1 MREKTLLEG
10 LFSSLRLKNRCG
22 QVCSY
27 WGQLHET
34 CHVCYRCVLKIPI
47 FCKCIVSVSLWVSYT
62 KVVKNIS
69 TLSTK
74 DIGNLGERVAREYF
88 QSKGFAYVD
97 ANVARKTGEIDLI
110 MRKGKTLHF
119 VEVKSRL
126 CNEFPSKTSTS
137 AYDPSANLHSAKIAR
152 VARTSEWYVA
162 EKGWEGEWQ
171 VDALLVWLRAHDG
184 AARVQYLP
192 QMI

>member
-1 MREKTLLEG
+1 M
-10 LFSSLRLKNRCG
+10 FYND
-22 QVCSY
+22 
-27 WGQLHET
+27 
-34 CHVCYRCVLKIPI
+34 II
-47 FCKCIVSVSLWVSYT
+47 SVSLWVSYT

-74 DIGNLGERVAREYF
+74 DIGNLGERVARKYF
-88 QSKGFAYVD
+88 QSKGFSYVD
-97 ANVARKTGEIDLI
+97 ANVTRKTGEIDLI
-110 MRKGKTLHF
+110 MRKGKTLYF
-119 VEVKSRL
+119 IEVKSRL
-126 CNEFPSKTSTS
+126 CAEFPNKASVS

-152 VARTSEWYVA
+152 VVRTSEWYVA
-162 EKGWEGEWQ
+162 ENGWEGEWQ